1 MDLFNTI
8 PLMPKAV
15 SMPENCY
22 SSGEAL
28 GRAAHCEMRKIA
40 VVGVVAA
47 ADGRVVAGIV
57 VAIDPD
63 V

>member
-1 MDLFNTI
+1 
-8 PLMPKAV
+8 MPKAV

-47 ADGRVVAGIV
+47 DGRVVAGIV